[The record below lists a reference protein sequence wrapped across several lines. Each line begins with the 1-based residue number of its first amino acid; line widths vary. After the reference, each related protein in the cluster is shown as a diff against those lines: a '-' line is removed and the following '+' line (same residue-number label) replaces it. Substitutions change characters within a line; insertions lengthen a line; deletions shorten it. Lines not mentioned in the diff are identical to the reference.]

1 MPAPSSYSESG
12 LKTFMVDVLDSVAAD
27 LGLTTSSTAI
37 SQAVTA
43 VERLLGVDDVADLD
57 DMPVLEAAA
66 TWKAWAVA
74 LGVATTKYDLKAGS
88 ADLKRSQMFDG
99 LQKKV
104 SDSETAYYAAV
115 SASAAAAGT
124 SSTFFF
130 GVAAG
135 CRGR

>member
-1 MPAPSSYSESG
+1 MPAPTIYTESS
-12 LKTFMVDVLDSVAAD
+12 LKTFMVEVLDSVATD
-27 LGLTTSSTAI
+27 LGLTASSTAI
-37 SQAVTA
+37 SQAVIA
-43 VERLLGVDDVADLD
+43 VERLLGVDDVQDLT

-104 SDSETAYYAAV
+104 MDSEAVYY
-115 SASAAAAGT
+115 SALVASGG
-124 SSTFFF
+124 SSTFAFATIC
-130 GVAAG
+130 GR
-135 CRGR
+135 RGR